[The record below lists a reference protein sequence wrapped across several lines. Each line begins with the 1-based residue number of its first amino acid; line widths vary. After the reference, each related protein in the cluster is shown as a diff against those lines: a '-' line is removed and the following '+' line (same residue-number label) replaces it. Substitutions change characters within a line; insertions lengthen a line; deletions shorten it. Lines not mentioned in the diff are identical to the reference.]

1 MWGNVSVKYKR
12 DHGYYCNNICFD
24 AFVKMFLLGGIC
36 GRDVW
41 LKGEILYKQRVFE
54 FRVDRVRYLEP
65 KTSNE
70 KATEEKAVKS
80 VSADWIK
87 SEIEKLEEV
96 YECEVQTSTGLVWV
110 EVKPRRLEK
119 LMVLRAT
126 ISNLVDADGA
136 PIGAKFVQEH
146 ADPRDCFC
154 C

>member
-1 MWGNVSVKYKR
+1 
-12 DHGYYCNNICFD
+12 
-24 AFVKMFLLGGIC
+24 MFLLGGIC

-87 SEIEKLEEV
+87 SEIEKLE
-96 YECEVQTSTGLVWV
+96 
-110 EVKPRRLEK
+110 
-119 LMVLRAT
+119 
-126 ISNLVDADGA
+126 
-136 PIGAKFVQEH
+136 
-146 ADPRDCFC
+146 
-154 C
+154 

>member
-1 MWGNVSVKYKR
+1 MWDSVKYQR

-24 AFVKMFLLGGIC
+24 AFVKLFLLGGIC

-41 LKGEILYKQRVFE
+41 LKGEILYKQRVME
-54 FRVDRVRYLEP
+54 FSVERVRYQEP

-87 SEIEKLEEV
+87 DEIEKLEEV
-96 YECEVQTSTGLVWV
+96 YECDVHTSTGLIWV

-126 ISNLVDADGA
+126 ISNLVDADGV

-146 ADPRDCFC
+146 TEPRDCFC